1 MRPQCKDID
10 VVLVGLR
17 GLLAVLLS
25 DDVLSVAPDP
35 MRCASFGAVPLM
47 ALGRYY

>member
-17 GLLAVLLS
+17 GPLAVLL
-25 DDVLSVAPDP
+25 P
-35 MRCASFGAVPLM
+35 MMLCGK
-47 ALGRYY
+47 